1 MKKISILLF
10 AIFFISCNLFEKP
23 IDDSAN
29 NLIDTRGSNLSGHQG
44 TYDEYFFPLEK
55 KLNLKY
61 STNLN
66 PEFNNSDTLNLQ
78 TFPEYLLYISPD
90 STQYES
96 LMYDLAN
103 DEFVDFSYSVVND
116 TTFDSTIVVSSPRHK
131 DYSTLVWDSAINR
144 YKGSVYV
151 DHGSCEDGE
160 ESCLSVDY
168 IGDYG
173 DNTWFDPTTNRIN
186 VNDPFVFNKTIKVL
200 NNVSD
205 SLFSYLDL
213 SDFDTTITRICESD
227 TTWFSADS
235 MQLDC
240 VPYQDYVIYEFKYGV
255 LGEDS
260 TMFLDFVANDTIIG
274 ELPDNPLI
282 DINGDTIRT
291 FIPDQEYTLL
301 DGSVITPVVWET
313 TIDTVFKPYTNYK
326 EMNMLLENH
335 IIDYLTDDSYTYNV
349 MKSSVGWL
357 DNQDLIN
364 SSDYFVYRQDS
375 EAIYELV
382 YPSFFNYYG
391 GIWNEQTDD
400 FDDNGWTNQTVNMD
414 SSLFYLPFRDGERVQ
429 KEFSLVFDDPD
440 PETGNQAQY
449 NFKTDYQVTY
459 GDVVNLSSIN
469 INGQLHENYELTDVF
484 KVVRDASM
492 TMVGSSVTYNE
503 KQTYWLAKDSSG
515 IRGIVKQTVE
525 YSWGDYE
532 MVTGLDWEMERY
544 NESEPSSPIILN
556 SLDELAKQFGEE
568 RFIPKKS
575 SGISKFSPKFN

>member
-1 MKKISILLF
+1 
-10 AIFFISCNLFEKP
+10 
-23 IDDSAN
+23 
-29 NLIDTRGSNLSGHQG
+29 
-44 TYDEYFFPLEK
+44 
-55 KLNLKY
+55 
-61 STNLN
+61 
-66 PEFNNSDTLNLQ
+66 
-78 TFPEYLLYISPD
+78 
-90 STQYES
+90 
-96 LMYDLAN
+96 
-103 DEFVDFSYSVVND
+103 
-116 TTFDSTIVVSSPRHK
+116 
-131 DYSTLVWDSAINR
+131 
-144 YKGSVYV
+144 
-151 DHGSCEDGE
+151 
-160 ESCLSVDY
+160 
-168 IGDYG
+168 
-173 DNTWFDPTTNRIN
+173 DPTTNRIN

-375 EAIYELV
+375 EAIYELL

-391 GIWNEQTDD
+391 GIWN
-400 FDDNGWTNQTVNMD
+400 
-414 SSLFYLPFRDGERVQ
+414 
-429 KEFSLVFDDPD
+429 
-440 PETGNQAQY
+440 
-449 NFKTDYQVTY
+449 
-459 GDVVNLSSIN
+459 
-469 INGQLHENYELTDVF
+469 
-484 KVVRDASM
+484 
-492 TMVGSSVTYNE
+492 
-503 KQTYWLAKDSSG
+503 
-515 IRGIVKQTVE
+515 
-525 YSWGDYE
+525 
-532 MVTGLDWEMERY
+532 
-544 NESEPSSPIILN
+544 
-556 SLDELAKQFGEE
+556 
-568 RFIPKKS
+568 
-575 SGISKFSPKFN
+575 

>member
-1 MKKISILLF
+1 LKKISILLF

-173 DNTWFDPTTNRIN
+173 DSTWFDPTTNRIN

-274 ELPDNPLI
+274 ELPDNP
-282 DINGDTIRT
+282 
-291 FIPDQEYTLL
+291 
-301 DGSVITPVVWET
+301 
-313 TIDTVFKPYTNYK
+313 
-326 EMNMLLENH
+326 
-335 IIDYLTDDSYTYNV
+335 
-349 MKSSVGWL
+349 
-357 DNQDLIN
+357 
-364 SSDYFVYRQDS
+364 
-375 EAIYELV
+375 
-382 YPSFFNYYG
+382 
-391 GIWNEQTDD
+391 
-400 FDDNGWTNQTVNMD
+400 
-414 SSLFYLPFRDGERVQ
+414 
-429 KEFSLVFDDPD
+429 
-440 PETGNQAQY
+440 
-449 NFKTDYQVTY
+449 
-459 GDVVNLSSIN
+459 
-469 INGQLHENYELTDVF
+469 
-484 KVVRDASM
+484 
-492 TMVGSSVTYNE
+492 
-503 KQTYWLAKDSSG
+503 
-515 IRGIVKQTVE
+515 
-525 YSWGDYE
+525 
-532 MVTGLDWEMERY
+532 
-544 NESEPSSPIILN
+544 
-556 SLDELAKQFGEE
+556 
-568 RFIPKKS
+568 
-575 SGISKFSPKFN
+575 